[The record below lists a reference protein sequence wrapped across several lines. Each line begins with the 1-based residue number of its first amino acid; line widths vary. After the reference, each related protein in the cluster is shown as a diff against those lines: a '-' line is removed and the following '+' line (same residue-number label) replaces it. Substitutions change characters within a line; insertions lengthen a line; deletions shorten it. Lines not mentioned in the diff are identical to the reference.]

1 MLKVI
6 LDQMITPDEEDTG
19 MSERAPWGDFPPV
32 LRNGELG
39 SLKLQPEYEAAK
51 GGDRAAALA
60 MVSRLVTHEF
70 LDQMREQLAGRK
82 PVLVPVLA
90 VEQGGLNKIPL
101 AFARVVGHH
110 LGLPV
115 ATEIGMREKVG
126 RTNSGSD
133 HRLVACPSFAGE
145 VEAGQEYVIL
155 DDTVSMGGTLA
166 ALRGFIENRGG
177 NVILAAAMTA
187 HEGALSLAV
196 KQRMLDSILA
206 KHGPEM
212 GQLCQEELGYDLSLL
227 TQGEAGHFRAA
238 ASVEAMRLRLH
249 DARDAA
255 RQRMDAASAD
265 ATEQQ
270 SLNTAPAPKPGPRMG

>member
-1 MLKVI
+1 
-6 LDQMITPDEEDTG
+6 

-155 DDTVSMGGTLA
+155 DDTVSMGGHSRLCEASSKT
-166 ALRGFIENRGG
+166 E
-177 NVILAAAMTA
+177 AAM
-187 HEGALSLAV
+187 
-196 KQRMLDSILA
+196 
-206 KHGPEM
+206 
-212 GQLCQEELGYDLSLL
+212 
-227 TQGEAGHFRAA
+227 
-238 ASVEAMRLRLH
+238 
-249 DARDAA
+249 
-255 RQRMDAASAD
+255 
-265 ATEQQ
+265 
-270 SLNTAPAPKPGPRMG
+270 